1 MHHLRGGRKII
12 NFSIMARTVQGSSV
26 LPNIKPIVIDNSLFS
41 KVVSEQEIK
50 PIEEKAEEI
59 VQDESNEDVEEIVE
73 TVEEEE
79 GANWIKTSAI
89 VIAINIVLIIAIVFL
104 FKFTKKKRLDKQ
116 AQLLDRLA

>member
-1 MHHLRGGRKII
+1 
-12 NFSIMARTVQGSSV
+12 MARTVQGSSV

-89 VIAINIVLIIAIVFL
+89 VIGINIVLIMAIFFL